1 VPPSCIA
8 LQAAED
14 VPYGLCQAWDAL
26 EQLRSGG
33 IVYKILH
40 PYRSWLRHPATGAA
54 SFALDTA

>member
-8 LQAAED
+8 LQVAED
-14 VPYGLCQAWDAL
+14 APHGVCRAWDAL

-40 PYRSWLRHPATGAA
+40 PYRWWLRHPATGAA
-54 SFALDTA
+54 SFALYTA